1 MRSGSVLG
9 ACTAGGAEMRPHPL
23 SEEKTMNDEQAQANL
38 QLALAWIDA
47 MYRGEIARPR
57 PPR

>member
-1 MRSGSVLG
+1 
-9 ACTAGGAEMRPHPL
+9 MRPHPL
-23 SEEKTMNDEQAQANL
+23 PEKKKLNDEQAQANL

-47 MYRGEIARPR
+47 MHRGKIARPR